1 MEYEARIMFLHPLE
15 LIAHDVLSFLVRTGL
30 VVGLLWVI
38 YCAYWQFHPARG
50 AYSQSGESK
59 QQITE

>member
-1 MEYEARIMFLHPLE
+1 MFLHPLE

-50 AYSQSGESK
+50 AYGQSGESK